1 MGGKNEGETEKNR
14 KGGRERGRFFPIRNA
29 SHVPCVQFHFIAGT
43 MGGINMNEG
52 RKGLGR
58 VDVKM
63 H

>member
-1 MGGKNEGETEKNR
+1 MREKQRKIGREGEKE
-14 KGGRERGRFFPIRNA
+14 GDFFPIRNA
-29 SHVPCVQFHFIAGT
+29 SHVPCVQFHFISGT
-43 MGGINMNEG
+43 MGGGINMNEG